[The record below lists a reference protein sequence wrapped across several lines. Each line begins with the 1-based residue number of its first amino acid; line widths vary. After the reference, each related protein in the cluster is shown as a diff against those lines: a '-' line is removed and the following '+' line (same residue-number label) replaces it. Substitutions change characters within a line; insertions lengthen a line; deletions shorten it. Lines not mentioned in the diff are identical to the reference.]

1 MTRVLVV
8 DDHHF
13 FRSCLVDM
21 INASGDVVVIA
32 ECPDGGQV
40 LAAVA
45 ELQPDV
51 VLMDVRMPH
60 LSGLQV
66 AAALQLSEPQVRVVL
81 LTSDT
86 AESSRA
92 AARASGV
99 VGYLIKGSD
108 PDLILD
114 ALRHA
119 GPTSTTSADQSSH
132 TTASTGTQSK

>member
-32 ECPDGGQV
+32 ECPDGGQ
-40 LAAVA
+40 
-45 ELQPDV
+45 
-51 VLMDVRMPH
+51 
-60 LSGLQV
+60 
-66 AAALQLSEPQVRVVL
+66 VL